1 MNLVVVHH
9 MDNASLMD
17 EVGMMDDAKF
27 FFLCY
32 MMDEGDFFPL
42 QKSFVKL
49 TK

>member
-1 MNLVVVHH
+1 

-27 FFLCY
+27 FFFCY